1 MGYASETYFDVNCL
15 VVNENTVIFSKENAE
30 VFKKL
35 EKHKITPIVC
45 PFRHRLFWDG
55 GIHCITLDLKR
66 KVIVKDISDWI
77 ERISKTQ
84 KYGHPICPYAKKA
97 KYLICENEDYKS
109 IELKACF
116 WTTDY
121 DILVCIPTDKYM
133 SVERAK
139 QIEWNCNRLAK
150 DTITLLDHPK
160 DPGYI
165 DGVFTGNGKT
175 YFLIQPKKR
184 FTYR

>member
-1 MGYASETYFDVNCL
+1 M
-15 VVNENTVIFSKENAE
+15 
-30 VFKKL
+30 
-35 EKHKITPIVC
+35 
-45 PFRHRLFWDG
+45 
-55 GIHCITLDLKR
+55 
-66 KVIVKDISDWI
+66 KDISDWI
-77 ERISKTQ
+77 ERISKVQ

-165 DGVFTGNGKT
+165 DGVFTGNGKHIV
-175 YFLIQPKKR
+175 FLIQPKKDILIAR
-184 FTYR
+184 KHLRSTSYYNNWSDEYYKKITNHDKFFIT